1 MPCNRRGEHVMVEA
15 DGYILR
21 IAKKEWIEKV
31 FGSAMYYT
39 SSPRKWQKGQT
50 VMFLAKTEFG
60 DAFIGYGVIE
70 NIYLK
75 EELTEEEQMECETWG
90 WRKALE
96 FRYIVRF
103 DKPLPLKETFLKDLR
118 LRGKYLHGLSLKAE
132 QLNALISQAEG

>member
-1 MPCNRRGEHVMVEA
+1 MVEA

-31 FGSAMYYT
+31 YNSAMYYT

-50 VMFLAKTEFG
+50 VLFLAKTEFG

-70 NIYLK
+70 NIHSK
-75 EELTEEEQMECETWG
+75 EELSQEEQRECDTWG

-96 FRYIVRF
+96 FKYIIRF
-103 DKPLPLKETFLKDLR
+103 NKPLALKETSLKDLGLRGKCLHGLPLKAD
-118 LRGKYLHGLSLKAE
+118 
-132 QLNALISQAEG
+132 QLNALIDQAEG